1 MKIIGTQDG
10 SIAAEAGLLAGDEL
24 LEINGQRIQDNLDV
38 RFYEGDEDLELK
50 VARAGEILLFDIEK
64 DEGEPLGL
72 QLEEMKILSCG
83 NDCIFCFVDQNPK
96 GLRDQLYFRDGDYRL
111 SFMYGNYTT
120 MTNAGPAIIRRIIQQ
135 RLAPQY
141 ISVHATDLATRMRM
155 MGLKK
160 DDHILEKIG
169 MLHDNG
175 IAMHTQIVLCPGF
188 NDGAVLE
195 KTVEDLWKYN
205 EQIVSLAVVP
215 VGMTDHRWGL
225 TELKRVDRNY
235 ARGLLDQ
242 VEAWQKRFRK
252 ECGRG
257 FVYASDEFYIVAGRA
272 LPAPKAYDGFPQIE
286 NGVGMTRIFLEK
298 FKAATRRLPAKLP
311 KRRTLTLVTGTL
323 ASGLIEEHVVP
334 ALRKVKN
341 LTVDLAVARNTL
353 FGKSVTV
360 SGLLSGKCV
369 YSAVRRKGAGD
380 LVLLPPDILN
390 ADGVFLDD
398 MTIPQLER
406 SLHAPVYVFDGS
418 WARVMRSLSQNS
430 RS

>member
-1 MKIIGTQDG
+1 
-10 SIAAEAGLLAGDEL
+10 
-24 LEINGQRIQDNLDV
+24 
-38 RFYEGDEDLELK
+38 
-50 VARAGEILLFDIEK
+50 
-64 DEGEPLGL
+64 
-72 QLEEMKILSCG
+72 
-83 NDCIFCFVDQNPK
+83 
-96 GLRDQLYFRDGDYRL
+96 
-111 SFMYGNYTT
+111 
-120 MTNAGPAIIRRIIQQ
+120 
-135 RLAPQY
+135 
-141 ISVHATDLATRMRM
+141 
-155 MGLKK
+155 
-160 DDHILEKIG
+160 
-169 MLHDNG
+169 
-175 IAMHTQIVLCPGF
+175 
-188 NDGAVLE
+188 
-195 KTVEDLWKYN
+195 
-205 EQIVSLAVVP
+205 

-225 TELKRVDRNY
+225 TELKRVDRAY
-235 ARGLLDQ
+235 ARQLIDRID
-242 VEAWQKRFRK
+242 AWQKRFRK

-257 FVYASDEFYIVAGRA
+257 FVYASDEFYIVAGRE

-286 NGVGMTRIFLEK
+286 NGVGMTRIFLTK
-298 FKAATRRLPAKLP
+298 FKAAARRLPARLP

-323 ASGLIEEHVVP
+323 ASGLMEEEVLP

-406 SLHAPVYVFDGS
+406 SLQTPVHVFDGS
-418 WARVMRSLSQNS
+418 WARVMRSLTHHS